1 MPASW
6 ELPSGAGCSQ
16 AQGGRRGPSWQT
28 PSELPGSGDIS
39 FPPPLALHSQ
49 RFLPREAIP
58 APHPPGTVPF
68 CRAVERAD
76 SRLCTRPQPGQQLP
90 GGEGFPHPAVLSSQ
104 TAPTS
109 ARASSLGT
117 HCPCLGLPVG
127 FLPQPWSPAGYPP
140 KRAQAES
147 PTLGPAAP
155 STGAGTLE
163 THVTHWLSTLLAD
176 LLLPCPIQ
184 SPAAGAR

>member
-6 ELPSGAGCSQ
+6 ELPSGASCSQ

-49 RFLPREAIP
+49 RFLRREAIP
-58 APHPPGTVPF
+58 APRPPGTVPF
-68 CRAVERAD
+68 CPAAERAD

-90 GGEGFPHPAVLSSQ
+90 GGEGLPP
-104 TAPTS
+104 PTS
-109 ARASSLGT
+109 PVLPDGRHLSQSQPSRHPLPLPWAAR
-117 HCPCLGLPVG
+117 GL
-127 FLPQPWSPAGYPP
+127 SAPAIVSRG
-140 KRAQAES
+140 
-147 PTLGPAAP
+147 AP
-155 STGAGTLE
+155 SKAGPGRISNIWPCSTQHRAGMLE
-163 THVTHWLSTLLAD
+163 THITHWLSILMAD